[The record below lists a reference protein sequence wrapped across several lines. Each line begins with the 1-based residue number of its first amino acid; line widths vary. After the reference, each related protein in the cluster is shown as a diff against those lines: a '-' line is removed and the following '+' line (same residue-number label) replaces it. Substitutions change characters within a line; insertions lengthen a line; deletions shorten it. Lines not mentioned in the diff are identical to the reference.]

1 MFGEEQILNTK
12 VGKSQNPQFQTLEK
26 TNSRIP
32 KFENAQIKNFTDYKP
47 KT

>member
-1 MFGEEQILNTK
+1 MFGEEQIVNTN

-32 KFENAQIKNFTDYKP
+32 KFENTQIKNFTDYKP